1 MLVSP
6 QQVLIS
12 SIGDVS
18 VLFKR
23 LAFSQHI
30 EARPNKLQVCHVL
43 WDSCLKSE
51 TYFAIQIKLCR
62 GMHVIIIRSDTCS
75 TTDTISSYSS
85 Q

>member
-1 MLVSP
+1 MTLYMFVSP

-30 EARPNKLQVCHVL
+30 EARPNKPQACHVL

-51 TYFAIQIKLCR
+51 TYFALDPDQ
-62 GMHVIIIRSDTCS
+62 
-75 TTDTISSYSS
+75 TTYVEACM
-85 Q
+85 